1 VLTLPPSEAVTDN
14 VYLAGTTVELSSL
27 LLQAKAVRQI
37 PKSNNS
43 FFIKNELILQDI
55 NYIYNN

>member
-1 VLTLPPSEAVTDN
+1 
-14 VYLAGTTVELSSL
+14 L

-55 NYIYNN
+55 NYIYNK